1 MGLIREHMSWNTI
14 FITGKP
20 GFRQEVL
27 KNLNDSDISIMP
39 GSTGNE
45 QDVSLFW
52 IHENLSLRDF
62 KKAIGSKIVF
72 KYRLQFFNSLEELQ
86 VQQEKNTSLTP
97 REEAMIREMSE
108 WQTTQNY
115 LHSA

>member
-1 MGLIREHMSWNTI
+1 MTWNTI
-14 FITGKP
+14 YITGKP
-20 GFRQEVL
+20 GFKEEVSKSL
-27 KNLNDSDISIMP
+27 EDSDSVMP
-39 GSTGNE
+39 GSTGND

-52 IHENLSLRDF
+52 IDDTLPLRAF

-72 KYRLQFFNSLEELQ
+72 KYRLQFFSSLEELQ
-86 VQQEKNTSLTP
+86 RQQEKNTSLTP
-97 REEAMIREMSE
+97 REEAMIREMNE

>member
-1 MGLIREHMSWNTI
+1 MSWNTI
-14 FITGKP
+14 YITGKA
-20 GFRQEVL
+20 GFKEEVL
-27 KNLNDSDISIMP
+27 ESLEGSDFSFMP

-52 IHENLSLRDF
+52 IDENFPLRDF

-72 KYRLQFFNSLEELQ
+72 KYRLQFFSSLEELQ
-86 VQQEKNTSLTP
+86 RQQEKNTSLTP
-97 REEAMIREMSE
+97 REEAMIREMNE
-108 WQTTQNY
+108 WQNTQTY

>member
-1 MGLIREHMSWNTI
+1 MSWNTLY
-14 FITGKP
+14 ITGKP
-20 GFRQEVL
+20 GFKEEVSKSL
-27 KNLNDSDISIMP
+27 EDSDSVMP
-39 GSTGNE
+39 GSTGND

-52 IHENLSLRDF
+52 IDDTLPLRAF

-72 KYRLQFFNSLEELQ
+72 KYRLQFFSSLEELQ
-86 VQQEKNTSLTP
+86 RQQEKNTSLTP
-97 REEAMIREMSE
+97 REEAMIREMNE

>member
-1 MGLIREHMSWNTI
+1 MSWNTI
-14 FITGKP
+14 YITGKS
-20 GFRQEVL
+20 GFKEEVSKSL
-27 KNLNDSDISIMP
+27 QDSDSVMP
-39 GSTGNE
+39 GSTGND

-52 IHENLSLRDF
+52 IDETLPLRDF
-62 KKAIGSKIVF
+62 KKAIGSKILF

-86 VQQEKNTSLTP
+86 RQQENNTSLTP
-97 REEAMIREMSE
+97 REEAMIREMNE